1 MVCAA
6 IASSALLLASAD
18 FEYFKAK
25 HNKVFN
31 VDDEA
36 AAKAAYEANMQRVAD
51 YNTLDMGFEL
61 AGIQFSDLT
70 HEQYR
75 MVEGLGYKAPESTQ
89 GF

>member
-1 MVCAA
+1 MLL
-6 IASSALLLASAD
+6 SSAV

-31 VDDEA
+31 VDDGA
-36 AAKAAYEANMQRVAD
+36 AARAAYGTNIQRVAV

-61 AGIQFSDLT
+61 GKTQFSDLT
-70 HEQYR
+70 QEQYR